1 MRVWAPLAVLVGL
14 IGVVWLRVLTDQT
27 LQPFQGQMQDVL
39 TLAISLLVESLPFI
53 ILGIGLSIVVQVFV
67 PESWLVKWLP
77 QNPFGRRA
85 IVSLFGMF
93 LPVCECGNVPLAR
106 GLMGRGYS
114 VGDSV
119 TFLLAAPIVNP
130 VTIITTHQAF
140 GFDDGIL
147 VARLVAGYAIANL
160 LGWILSVHPRPE
172 MMLTTKFQRECKL
185 SATHHDHS
193 RMRRVGEMFV
203 SESTAL
209 MPALILGAL
218 IAGAIQVGVSRELL
232 ITLGTDP
239 IISVFAMLVLAFVI
253 SVCANVDAFFILPFA
268 QTFLPGSIVAFLVF
282 GPLIDIKMVALMRT
296 TYTGKTIA
304 LIAAVVA
311 LCALALG
318 MVMNSVG

>member
-1 MRVWAPLAVLVGL
+1 MRVWVPLGVLGGLLGLVAVR
-14 IGVVWLRVLTDQT
+14 VWSAEA
-27 LQPFQGQMQDVL
+27 LQPFSGQLQDIF
-39 TLAISLLVESLPFI
+39 TLSISLLIESLPFI
-53 ILGIGLSIVVQVFV
+53 VLGISLSIVVQVFV
-67 PESWLVKWLP
+67 PASWLVSWLP
-77 QNPFGRRA
+77 KNPFARRA

-147 VARLVAGYAIANL
+147 VARLLAGYAIANM
-160 LGWILSVHPRPE
+160 LGWLLSLHPQPE
-172 MMLTTKFQRECKL
+172 RLLTTKFQKECL
-185 SATHHDHS
+185 VPEAAESTT
-193 RMRRVGEMFV
+193 RMHRVGSMFV
-203 SESTAL
+203 RESTAL
-209 MPALILGAL
+209 MPALIVGAF
-218 IAGAIQVGVSRELL
+218 IAGSIQVGVSRDVL

-239 IISVFAMLVLAFVI
+239 ILSVLAMLTLAFVI

-282 GPLIDIKMVALMRT
+282 GPLIDIKMVALLRT
-296 TYTGKTIA
+296 TYTGRAISLMA
-304 LIAAVVA
+304 LIVG
-311 LCALALG
+311 LSSLALG
-318 MVMNSVG
+318 MVMNSVV

>member
-1 MRVWAPLAVLVGL
+1 MKLAAPLLVVVGLVAVVILRVWTDQNLAPL
-14 IGVVWLRVLTDQT
+14 
-27 LQPFQGQMQDVL
+27 QGQVQDVL
-39 TLAISLLVESLPFI
+39 TLSISLLVESLPFI

-67 PESWLVKWLP
+67 PAAWLVQWLP
-77 QNPFGRRA
+77 RNPFARRA
-85 IVSLFGMF
+85 VVSLFGIF

-147 VARLVAGYAIANL
+147 VARLLAGYAIANL
-160 LGWILSVHPRPE
+160 VGWLLSLHPEPE
-172 MMLTTKFQRECKL
+172 KLLTATFARECRMPQSHHGDTKL
-185 SATHHDHS
+185 A
-193 RMRRVGEMFV
+193 RVGSLFV

-209 MPALILGAL
+209 MPALIIGAL
-218 IAGAIQVGVSRELL
+218 IAGAIQVGVSREVL

-239 IISVFAMLVLAFVI
+239 VVSVLAMLLLAFVI

-282 GPLIDIKMVALMRT
+282 GPLIDIKMVALLRT
-296 TYTGKTIA
+296 TYTARAIVMMA
-304 LIAAVVA
+304 SVVGLA
-311 LCALALG
+311 SLALG

>member
-1 MRVWAPLAVLVGL
+1 MRVWVPLGILGGLLGLVAVR
-14 IGVVWLRVLTDQT
+14 VWSAET
-27 LQPFQGQMQDVL
+27 LQPFSGQLQDIF
-39 TLAISLLVESLPFI
+39 TLSISLLVESLPFI
-53 ILGIGLSIVVQVFV
+53 VLGISLSIVVQVFV
-67 PESWLVKWLP
+67 PASWLVSWLP
-77 QNPFGRRA
+77 KNPFARRA

-147 VARLVAGYAIANL
+147 VARLLAGYAIANM
-160 LGWILSVHPRPE
+160 LGWLLSLHPEPGRL
-172 MMLTTKFQRECKL
+172 LTTKFQKECRVPVK
-185 SATHHDHS
+185 AETTT
-193 RMRRVGEMFV
+193 RMQRVGSMFIR
-203 SESTAL
+203 ESTAL
-209 MPALILGAL
+209 MPALVVGAF
-218 IAGAIQVGVSRELL
+218 IAGSIQVGVSRDVLV
-232 ITLGTDP
+232 TLGTDP
-239 IISVFAMLVLAFVI
+239 ILSVVAMLTLAFVI

-282 GPLIDIKMVALMRT
+282 GPLIDIKMVALLRT
-296 TYTGKTIA
+296 TYTGRAIGLMA
-304 LIAAVVA
+304 LIVGLAS
-311 LCALALG
+311 LALG

>member
-1 MRVWAPLAVLVGL
+1 MRLWAPMAMVLGL
-14 IGVVWLRVLTDQT
+14 IGVVALRVWTDRS
-27 LQPFQGQMQDVL
+27 LQPLQGQLQDVF

-53 ILGIGLSIVVQVFV
+53 VLGIALSIAVQVFI
-67 PESWLVKWLP
+67 PQEWLIQWLP
-77 QNPFGRRA
+77 RNPFARRA

-147 VARLVAGYAIANL
+147 VARLLAGYAIANL
-160 LGWILSVHPRPE
+160 IGWLLALHPHPE
-172 MMLTTKFQRECKL
+172 SLLTTKFQKECGLPASRHGATKL
-185 SATHHDHS
+185 A
-193 RMRRVGEMFV
+193 RVGSMFV
-203 SESTAL
+203 AESTAL
-209 MPALILGAL
+209 MPALIVGAL
-218 IAGAIQVGVSRELL
+218 IAGAIQVGISREVL

-239 IISVFAMLVLAFVI
+239 IISVFAMLLLAFVI

-282 GPLIDIKMVALMRT
+282 GPLIDIKMVALLRT
-296 TYTGKTIA
+296 TYTSRTIGM
-304 LIAAVVA
+304 IAAVVGLA
-311 LCALALG
+311 ALALG

>member
-1 MRVWAPLAVLVGL
+1 MRVWVPLGVLGTL
-14 IGVVWLRVLTDQT
+14 FAFIALRVWSAET
-27 LQPFQGQMQDVL
+27 LQPFSGQLQDIF
-39 TLAISLLVESLPFI
+39 TLSISLLIESLPFI
-53 ILGIGLSIVVQVFV
+53 VLGISLSIVVQVFV
-67 PESWLVKWLP
+67 PQSWLVSWLP
-77 QNPFGRRA
+77 KNPFARRG

-147 VARLVAGYAIANL
+147 VTRLLAGYVIANL
-160 LGWILSVHPRPE
+160 LGWLLSLHPSPE
-172 MMLTTKFQRECKL
+172 RLLTTKFQKECRVPL
-185 SATHHDHS
+185 SHNSETS
-193 RMRRVGEMFV
+193 WERVGSMFV
-203 SESTAL
+203 RESTAL
-209 MPALILGAL
+209 MPALAVGAF
-218 IAGAIQVGVSRELL
+218 IAGSIQVGVSREVL

-239 IISVFAMLVLAFVI
+239 ILSVLAMLTLAFVI

-282 GPLIDIKMVALMRT
+282 GPLIDIKMVALLRT
-296 TYTGKTIA
+296 TYTSKAIA
-304 LIAAVVA
+304 LMA
-311 LCALALG
+311 LIVGLATLALG
-318 MVMNSVG
+318 MVMNSVV

>member
-1 MRVWAPLAVLVGL
+1 MRVWAPFAVLVGL

-27 LQPFQGQMQDVL
+27 LQPFQGQLQDVL

-147 VARLVAGYAIANL
+147 VARLLAGYAIANL

-239 IISVFAMLVLAFVI
+239 IISVFAMLLLAFVI

>member
-1 MRVWAPLAVLVGL
+1 MRVWAPFAVLVGL
-14 IGVVWLRVLTDQT
+14 IGVVWLRVFTDQT
-27 LQPFQGQMQDVL
+27 LQPFQGQLQDVL

-147 VARLVAGYAIANL
+147 VARLLAGYAIANL

>member
-14 IGVVWLRVLTDQT
+14 IAVVWLRVITDQT
-27 LQPFQGQMQDVL
+27 LQPFQGQLQDVL

-147 VARLVAGYAIANL
+147 VARLLAGYAIANL

>member
-27 LQPFQGQMQDVL
+27 LQPFQGQLQDVL

-147 VARLVAGYAIANL
+147 VARLLAGYAIANL